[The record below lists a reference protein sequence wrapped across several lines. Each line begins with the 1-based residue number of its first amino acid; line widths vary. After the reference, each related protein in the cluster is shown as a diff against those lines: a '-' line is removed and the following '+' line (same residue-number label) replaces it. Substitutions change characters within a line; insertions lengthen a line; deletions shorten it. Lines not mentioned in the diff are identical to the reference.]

1 MESPFA
7 IIPARSQQ
15 QAMDWSLVLASQSI
29 ECTIERDPDTDRW
42 QLLVDAPDYSRALQ
56 SIRQYRIE
64 NYRPFWRQPL
74 PWTGLIFDWRSVGW
88 FFLIIVIFALDETHS
103 GYLRVVGQMDSQA
116 VWAGQWWRIFTAI
129 TLHADLAHLAANVSS
144 GLLLLGLAMGA
155 FGSGNALLGSY
166 LAGAAGNLAG
176 LTFYGNNHRGLGAS
190 GMIMGALGLLT
201 VHSLAGWRT
210 GGKPRHLLARA
221 LMGGVLLLV
230 LLGTNPNS
238 DITAHVAGFL
248 SGCVIGSVLA
258 LLPERLAQAARFS
271 RSAELLCGG
280 LVLVTWWLALRAR

>member
-1 MESPFA
+1 MEPTFA
-7 IIPARSQQ
+7 VIPARSHQ
-15 QAMDWSLVLASQSI
+15 QAMDWSLVLVSQGI
-29 ECTIERDPDTDRW
+29 ECTIERDPETDRW

-64 NYRPFWRQPL
+64 NYRPFWRQPV
-74 PWTGLIFDWRSVGW
+74 PWTGLVFDWRSVGW
-88 FFLIIVIFALDETHS
+88 FFLVIALFALDEMRS
-103 GYLRVVGQMDSQA
+103 GYLRRAGQMDSQA

-155 FGSGNALLGSY
+155 FGSGNALLGAY

-176 LTFYGNNHRGLGAS
+176 LLFYGNNHRGLGAS

-201 VHSLAGWRT
+201 VHSLVWWRT
-210 GGKPRHLLARA
+210 EGKPRHLLARG
-221 LMGGVLLLV
+221 LIGGVLLLV
-230 LLGTNPNS
+230 LLGTNPDS

-248 SGCVIGSVLA
+248 SGCLIGSMLA
-258 LLPERLAQAARFS
+258 LLPERLAQAAWFN
-271 RSAELLCGG
+271 RSAELLCGA
-280 LVLVTWWLALRAR
+280 LVLATWWLALRSR